1 MKFAGICGI
10 LIPIVVFSGIML
22 AMSGS
27 PWFEWTKNALSDLG
41 VEGISAFFFNN
52 GLIMGGIFTFIF
64 SLGLAKMFLKK
75 TGAYILA
82 VSSLALIG
90 VGLFPKT
97 IFVLHYFSSATFFIL
112 LTLSL
117 LLIGLSMK
125 KEHFEQNMGT
135 IAIVFA
141 IFAFSSPLF
150 LSILEGVAVPEAI
163 VCFPAFIWCMTIG
176 FKMTITA

>member
-1 MKFAGICGI
+1 M
-10 LIPIVVFSGIML
+10 IPIVVFSGIML

-52 GLIMGGIFTFIF
+52 GLILGGIFTFIF
-64 SLGLAKMFLKK
+64 SIGLAKMLSKK

-112 LTLSL
+112 LTLAL

-125 KEHFEQNMGT
+125 KEHFEPS
-135 IAIVFA
+135 IATVAIAFA
-141 IFAFSSPLF
+141 LFALSSPLF
-150 LSILEGVAVPEAI
+150 LSILDGVAVPEAI
-163 VCFPAFIWCMTIG
+163 ACFPAFIWCMTYG